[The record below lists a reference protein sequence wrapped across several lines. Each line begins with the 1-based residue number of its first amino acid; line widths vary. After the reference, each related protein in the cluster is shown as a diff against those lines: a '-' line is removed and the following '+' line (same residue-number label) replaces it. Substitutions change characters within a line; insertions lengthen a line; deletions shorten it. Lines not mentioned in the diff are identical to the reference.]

1 MINVLK
7 QAGGGGWG
15 RRDSNDF
22 IGQVGGKFHGYDIG
36 STSEIV
42 DVGQIKDG
50 IKGLRKAY
58 KTHPAASAFAIY
70 IGGTAVM
77 FGTFEAHTL
86 AGSSRAGRLA
96 YDLSAYKEILDRI
109 HAGKYSRPAIST
121 ASTKEPGY
129 WEREQA
135 ERSGKIAKAAH
146 YAGRMV
152 STSELSNLFD
162 DIMVIAKETNQPV
175 TAKLV
180 MSDAE
185 AAQKRKKRYSNRD
198 IEAGVEDLK
207 TRLTKFK
214 LSKKP
219 TAASIEQFL
228 DMAMKSPGKIV
239 QFAGRS
245 YKLTATSYDKLDPA
259 ALLSGKS
266 FVTRYAC
273 TDPGAYDS
281 LDLTYAFDPATSMLK
296 PISAVWYDR
305 TDPTTPHNRQEAV
318 LDGAIYSKGALGVRD
333 LDDKKA
339 VITKLLGMAKDA
351 QWQKVITIVGA
362 LKKAGKDWPELDIV
376 EKSALAEK
384 GKKEVA

>member
-1 MINVLK
+1 
-7 QAGGGGWG
+7 
-15 RRDSNDF
+15 
-22 IGQVGGKFHGYDIG
+22 
-36 STSEIV
+36 
-42 DVGQIKDG
+42 
-50 IKGLRKAY
+50 
-58 KTHPAASAFAIY
+58 
-70 IGGTAVM
+70 
-77 FGTFEAHTL
+77 
-86 AGSSRAGRLA
+86 
-96 YDLSAYKEILDRI
+96 
-109 HAGKYSRPAIST
+109 
-121 ASTKEPGY
+121 
-129 WEREQA
+129 
-135 ERSGKIAKAAH
+135 
-146 YAGRMV
+146 MV
-152 STSELSNLFD
+152 STGELSTVFD
-162 DIMVIAKETNQPV
+162 DIMVIAKETNQSV

-219 TAASIEQFL
+219 TAGTIEQFL

-245 YKLTATSYDKLDPA
+245 YKLKATSYDKLDPME
-259 ALLSGKS
+259 LLSGKS

-281 LDLTYAFDPATSMLK
+281 LGLTYAFDPATSMLK
-296 PISAVWYDR
+296 PISAVWYDK
-305 TDPTTPHNRQEAV
+305 TDPTNPQSRQEAV
-318 LDGAIYSKGALGVRD
+318 LDGAIYSKRELGVRD